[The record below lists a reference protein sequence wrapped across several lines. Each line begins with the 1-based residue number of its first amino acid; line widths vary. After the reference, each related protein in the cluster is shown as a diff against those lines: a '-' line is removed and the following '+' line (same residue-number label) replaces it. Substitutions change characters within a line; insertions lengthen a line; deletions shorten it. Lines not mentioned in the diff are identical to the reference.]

1 MTGNSQSHDYVIVG
15 GGSAGAIVAARLAE
29 DPDSTVCVLE
39 AGPENT
45 SYWSRV
51 PLGFAKILFNPKF
64 MWLDWK
70 TQPDKSLGGTVYA
83 LPHGKVLGGSSA
95 INGLVHVRGNPGDY
109 DDWEKAGANW
119 LELRV
124 DPAVLQE
131 LRARL
136 AG

>member
-1 MTGNSQSHDYVIVG
+1 
-15 GGSAGAIVAARLAE
+15 
-29 DPDSTVCVLE
+29 
-39 AGPENT
+39 
-45 SYWSRV
+45 
-51 PLGFAKILFNPKF
+51 